1 MPFTV
6 RKVFGC
12 TDDVFIRFWSG
23 GLRARV
29 VMFVSQSVPG
39 TVVGTVT
46 TPRFA
51 LPRALERFMYSLWG
65 WCAAVA
71 IFQMG
76 RWSQRRQVKCPDQ
89 VHVDG
94 RVGTGHG
101 FHKLSLFG
109 DVRPTAEAGQA
120 LSSRELSPEAARA
133 ARGRVFSRGRARA
146 ARRHAAAA
154 FCSVCQMS
162 SNERRRQARQ
172 KSEKAS
178 RRCHLTSG
186 S

>member
-1 MPFTV
+1 MV
-6 RKVFGC
+6 RGSQSKGRHVCF
-12 TDDVFIRFWSG
+12 SE
-23 GLRARV
+23 RARNGRWH
-29 VMFVSQSVPG
+29 SHHATLCAALSV
-39 TVVGTVT
+39 
-46 TPRFA
+46 
-51 LPRALERFMYSLWG
+51 RALHVFPL
-65 WCAAVA
+65 CAAVA

-109 DVRPTAEAGQA
+109 DVRPTTEAGQA